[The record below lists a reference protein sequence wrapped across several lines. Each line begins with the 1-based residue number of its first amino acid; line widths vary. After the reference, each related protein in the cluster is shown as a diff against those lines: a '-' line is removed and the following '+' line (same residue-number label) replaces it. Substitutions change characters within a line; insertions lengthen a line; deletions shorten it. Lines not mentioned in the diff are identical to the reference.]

1 MCTETP
7 RENKDEILQS
17 FEDQAGLISSWM
29 LSYLD
34 PLLKLG
40 ASRTLTNDDI
50 GAPSETDRADFVHTK
65 ALEFWKNECD
75 RVNEENKLF
84 EEKFNQ
90 KLAKISSEEKRAQM
104 QKQGFVRKEPSLFT
118 ALTKSFGVGKLWYA
132 MLLRVIS
139 SLLMFAPVILL
150 NDLVKFFEQGGDPA
164 IYQGFAHPW
173 IEVVG
178 LFVFPL
184 LVTLLESRH
193 QVIMYHCATYTR
205 TAVSLLLYEKT
216 LTVSASGRAST
227 STGQVV
233 NMMSNDTTQ
242 LQRFLTF
249 IGFIIVAPMQIIIA
263 LVLIYQQV
271 GNATWVGVAFMVG
284 LIPINIF
291 IFKFVGN
298 YRRLVLKHSDAR
310 VKMMNEIFT
319 GIRIIKFY
327 AWETAFRKEVG
338 KIRNEEMRALTK
350 LAYISAVGFSL
361 ILLSAPIIQPI
372 LVFLT
377 YISIQK
383 YGLTAATAFTTVAL
397 FNIMRFPFAFLPM
410 GLLQYIQAKI
420 ALRRL
425 GNYLHLPELRTYVLD
440 SNPPSDFDETLIMTD
455 TTKEEGSITMKN
467 CTFSWVDPEAVEE
480 IKRRSSSSKKPK
492 KKSKRGKNERRSS
505 SDTTSTNN
513 SIKEE
518 HMKRVNSIQS
528 LASMAD
534 SEGGTEQTSTS
545 PHTLRNISCHIPA
558 GSLVAVVGAVGCGKS
573 TFLSAILGEVEPVD
587 DTSKV
592 YIPRSE
598 NRKGSPGFVSYCA
611 QTPWILNS
619 TLKENILFGRSFDEE
634 RYNEVVHACAL
645 SSDLEILPAGDMT
658 EIGERGINLS
668 GGQKARVALAR
679 AMYSSNT
686 KVLLLDDPLSAVD
699 AHVGEHIFSEAIASD
714 LVENSTRILV
724 THHVH
729 FLPRCD
735 YVLVL
740 KEGEVQHMGKYEEL
754 IEQGVDFHG
763 AVDFKEED
771 ADKSEE
777 TEEDKKNEDSEEA
790 DKEAPVKKNEDSS
803 SSKEENQTEL
813 SKKGQKLV
821 TTEEKAEGQVAGS
834 AYIHYA
840 KAGGLCRAV
849 MMFVIQAAGRG
860 FEISSAFWLAHWA
873 ANANSGERDTMYY
886 LNIYALFGLGGV
898 LGLTGRAIVLAWHRL
913 RASLRLHDDLTVSI
927 LRAPVSFYD
936 VTPTGRILNRFAA
949 DMDKIDL
956 ELSNSLSQGINTMF
970 SVFGAVGAIIAA
982 TKGAFLIPFIPL
994 SYFYYYVQKWFRR
1007 SSTELQRI
1015 TSVNNSP
1022 IFSDFSQTLS
1032 GTSTIR
1038 AYGSQNRFFE
1048 HCMTSFDSYNASY
1061 MLTQLTNAWLGLR
1074 LDVLGSIIGFFTGGL
1089 SVATAPYNFIPA
1101 GWLGLALSYSI
1112 EVTSFLKHG
1121 VKMIATIEAEMN
1133 SVERVLFYTNNVT
1146 PEAPDNI
1153 PEKDPEPNTWPHKGD
1168 IQIQNASMRY
1178 RDGPLVL
1185 KNISVSIKGGE
1196 KIGVVGRTGSGKSS
1210 LMIALFR
1217 ISELESDGG
1226 KITIDGIDISDVGTD
1241 ALRMGLSIIPQDPIM
1256 FSNTVRYNID
1266 PFNTA
1271 SESDLWTVL
1280 EKVRLDTVVAMLPQ
1294 GLDEMVTEGGENFSQ
1309 GQRQLLCIARSLL
1322 RKPKVLIMDEATAS
1336 IDNETD
1342 AQIQKMIREN
1352 FKEATVLTIAH
1363 RLNTIMDSD
1372 RVLVLDD
1379 GHVMEFDAPK
1389 ELLKKENGLFRGMV
1403 DKSRSVKK

>member
-1 MCTETP
+1 
-7 RENKDEILQS
+7 
-17 FEDQAGLISSWM
+17 
-29 LSYLD
+29 
-34 PLLKLG
+34 
-40 ASRTLTNDDI
+40 
-50 GAPSETDRADFVHTK
+50 
-65 ALEFWKNECD
+65 
-75 RVNEENKLF
+75 
-84 EEKFNQ
+84 
-90 KLAKISSEEKRAQM
+90 
-104 QKQGFVRKEPSLFT
+104 
-118 ALTKSFGVGKLWYA
+118 
-132 MLLRVIS
+132 
-139 SLLMFAPVILL
+139 
-150 NDLVKFFEQGGDPA
+150 
-164 IYQGFAHPW
+164 
-173 IEVVG
+173 
-178 LFVFPL
+178 
-184 LVTLLESRH
+184 
-193 QVIMYHCATYTR
+193 
-205 TAVSLLLYEKT
+205 
-216 LTVSASGRAST
+216 
-227 STGQVV
+227 
-233 NMMSNDTTQ
+233 
-242 LQRFLTF
+242 
-249 IGFIIVAPMQIIIA
+249 
-263 LVLIYQQV
+263 
-271 GNATWVGVAFMVG
+271 MVG
-284 LIPINIF
+284 LIPINLF

-377 YISIQK
+377 YISIQQ

-440 SNPPSDFDETLIMTD
+440 SNAPPSEEEDFDYETFDD
-455 TTKEEGSITMKN
+455 TASKGEEGSITMKK
-467 CTFSWVDPEAVEE
+467 CTFSWVDSDAMEE
-480 IKRRSSSSKKPK
+480 IKRRNSSNNKKQK
-492 KKSKRGKNERRSS
+492 KRSSKRGRKNERRSS
-505 SDTTSTNN
+505 SDTTTTNN
-513 SIKEE
+513 SVKEE

-534 SEGGTEQTSTS
+534 SEGGGTESHTS

-558 GSLVAVVGAVGCGKS
+558 GSLVAVVGPVGCGKS

-598 NRKGSPGFVSYCA
+598 DRKGSPGFVSYCA

-619 TLKENILFGRSFDEE
+619 TLKENILFGRPFDEE

-699 AHVGEHIFSEAIASD
+699 AHVGEHIFSKAIASD
-714 LVENSTRILV
+714 LIENSTRILV

-740 KEGEVQHMGKYEEL
+740 KEGEVHHMGKYEEL

-771 ADKSEE
+771 ADESEKE
-777 TEEDKKNEDSEEA
+777 TEKDNKKKNDDDSEEA
-790 DKEAPVKKNEDSS
+790 DEGEAPAKKMNEDSS
-803 SSKEENQTEL
+803 SKEKENQTEL
-813 SKKGQKLV
+813 SKKGQTLV

-834 AYIHYA
+834 AYMHYA

-849 MMFVIQAAGRG
+849 MMFLIQAAGRG

-873 ANANSGERDTMYY
+873 ANAGEGRDTMYY

-913 RASLRLHDDLTVSI
+913 RASLRLHDDLTKSI

-994 SYFYYYVQKWFRR
+994 SYFYYHVQKWFRR

-1038 AYGSQNRFFE
+1038 AYGSQNRFFQ

-1074 LDVLGSIIGFFTGGL
+1074 LDVIGSIIGFFTGGL

-1112 EVTSFLKHG
+1112 VSYSF
-1121 VKMIATIEAEMN
+1121 A
-1133 SVERVLFYTNNVT
+1133 
-1146 PEAPDNI
+1146 
-1153 PEKDPEPNTWPHKGD
+1153 
-1168 IQIQNASMRY
+1168 
-1178 RDGPLVL
+1178 
-1185 KNISVSIKGGE
+1185 
-1196 KIGVVGRTGSGKSS
+1196 
-1210 LMIALFR
+1210 
-1217 ISELESDGG
+1217 
-1226 KITIDGIDISDVGTD
+1226 
-1241 ALRMGLSIIPQDPIM
+1241 
-1256 FSNTVRYNID
+1256 
-1266 PFNTA
+1266 
-1271 SESDLWTVL
+1271 
-1280 EKVRLDTVVAMLPQ
+1280 
-1294 GLDEMVTEGGENFSQ
+1294 
-1309 GQRQLLCIARSLL
+1309 
-1322 RKPKVLIMDEATAS
+1322 
-1336 IDNETD
+1336 
-1342 AQIQKMIREN
+1342 
-1352 FKEATVLTIAH
+1352 
-1363 RLNTIMDSD
+1363 
-1372 RVLVLDD
+1372 
-1379 GHVMEFDAPK
+1379 
-1389 ELLKKENGLFRGMV
+1389 
-1403 DKSRSVKK
+1403 